1 MTMLKDP
8 SQKYRPFT
16 PVALP
21 DRTWPDKVIDK
32 APIWLST
39 DLRDGNQSLIEPM
52 DAEKKMA
59 FFKCLVAVGLKEI
72 EVGFPSASQTDF
84 DFVRELIE
92 GGHIPDDVTIQVLT
106 QARDDLIERTFE
118 SLKGAKRAIVHYYN
132 ACAPSFRRIVF
143 GQDKAGVKAI
153 AVAAGQTI
161 VRLAAERPETQW
173 GFEYSPE
180 VFSSTETDFDFVRE
194 LIEGGHI
201 PDDVTIQV
209 LTQARDDLI
218 ERTFESL
225 KGAKRAIVHYYNA
238 CAPSF
243 RRIVFNQDQ
252 AGVKAIA
259 VAAGQTIV
267 RLAAERPE
275 TQWGF
280 EYSPEV
286 FSSTETDFAVEVC
299 NAVIAVFAPTPANKL
314 ILNLPATIE
323 CATPNNY
330 ADQIEWFGRHIDRRD
345 SVLISVHTHNDR
357 GTGVA
362 ASELAVMAGADRV
375 EGCLFGNGERTGNVC
390 LVTLALNLYT
400 QGVDPELDFSDIDAV
415 RKTVEEC
422 NQLPVHPR
430 HPYVG
435 DLVHT
440 AFSGSHQDAIRKGFA
455 QQKPDA
461 LWEVPYLPIDPADI
475 GRDYESVI
483 RVNSQSGKGGIAF
496 LLEQEYGISLPRRM
510 QIEFSQVVQRETDR
524 LGLEMTAAQIHA
536 LLEQEYLQAKSPYAL
551 VSHKLREE
559 DGTSTVDIKVAV
571 EGRTEHWHGTAKGP
585 LEALV
590 ASLPQAVEIMDY
602 HEHSIG
608 AGANAKAASYIE
620 VRLEGQ
626 RPLHGIGIDENIT
639 TASFRA
645 LLSALNRAVTQA
657 QAKAA

>member
-8 SQKYRPFT
+8 SKKYRPFT
-16 PVALP
+16 QIQIP
-21 DRTWPDKVIDK
+21 DRTWPDKIIDK

-52 DAEKKMA
+52 DAEKKMR

-118 SLKGAKRAIVHYYN
+118 SLKGAKKAIVHYYN
-132 ACAPSFRRIVF
+132 ACAPSFRKIVF
-143 GQDKAGVKAI
+143 NQDKAGVKAI
-153 AVAAGQTI
+153 AVAAGTTI
-161 VRLAAERPETQW
+161 KRLADAAPQTQW

-180 VFSSTETDFDFVRE
+180 VFSSTE
-194 LIEGGHI
+194 I
-201 PDDVTIQV
+201 
-209 LTQARDDLI
+209 
-218 ERTFESL
+218 
-225 KGAKRAIVHYYNA
+225 
-238 CAPSF
+238 
-243 RRIVFNQDQ
+243 
-252 AGVKAIA
+252 
-259 VAAGQTIV
+259 
-267 RLAAERPE
+267 
-275 TQWGF
+275 
-280 EYSPEV
+280 
-286 FSSTETDFAVEVC
+286 DFAVEVC
-299 NAVIAVFAPTPANKL
+299 NAVIGVFQPTPANKL

-330 ADQIEWFGRHIDRRD
+330 ADQIEWFGRHVDRRD

-415 RKTVEEC
+415 RKVVEDC
-422 NQLPVHPR
+422 NQIPVHPR

-455 QQKPDA
+455 QQKADA

-475 GRDYESVI
+475 GRDYEAVI
-483 RVNSQSGKGGIAF
+483 RVNSQSGKGGITF

-510 QIEFSQVVQRETDR
+510 QIEFSQVVQKETDR
-524 LGLEMTAAQIHA
+524 LGLEMTAAQIYQ
-536 LLEQEYLQAKSPYAL
+536 LLETEYLQATQPYAL
-551 VSHKLREE
+551 KGHRLQEE
-559 DGTSTVDIKVAV
+559 NGTSAVDIEVI
-571 EGRTEHWHGTAKGP
+571 EGAEKHHWRGIGKGP
-585 LEALV
+585 LEAL
-590 ASLPQAVEIMDY
+590 AAALPVTVEVMDY
-602 HEHSIG
+602 SEHAIG
-608 AGANAKAASYIE
+608 AGTNAKAAAYIE
-620 VRLEGQ
+620 LRVNGGRA
-626 RPLHGIGIDENIT
+626 LHGIGIDENLT

-645 LLSALNRAVTQA
+645 LFSALNRALSQA
-657 QAKAA
+657 ESQAA

>member
-8 SQKYRPFT
+8 SSKYRPFT
-16 PVALP
+16 QIQIP
-21 DRTWPDKVIDK
+21 DRTWPDQIIDK

-52 DAEKKMA
+52 DAEKKMR
-59 FFKCLVAVGLKEI
+59 FFKCLLAVGLKEI

-118 SLKGAKRAIVHYYN
+118 SLKGAKKAIVHYYN
-132 ACAPSFRRIVF
+132 ACAPSFRKIVF
-143 GQDKAGVKAI
+143 NQDKAGVKAI
-153 AVAAGQTI
+153 AVSAGTTI
-161 VRLAAERPETQW
+161 KRLAEAAPETQW

-180 VFSSTETDFDFVRE
+180 VFSSTE
-194 LIEGGHI
+194 I
-201 PDDVTIQV
+201 
-209 LTQARDDLI
+209 
-218 ERTFESL
+218 
-225 KGAKRAIVHYYNA
+225 
-238 CAPSF
+238 
-243 RRIVFNQDQ
+243 
-252 AGVKAIA
+252 
-259 VAAGQTIV
+259 
-267 RLAAERPE
+267 
-275 TQWGF
+275 
-280 EYSPEV
+280 
-286 FSSTETDFAVEVC
+286 DFAVEVC
-299 NAVIAVFAPTPANKL
+299 NAVIGVFQPTPANKL

-330 ADQIEWFGRHIDRRD
+330 ADQIEWFGRHVDRRD

-415 RKTVEEC
+415 RKVVEDC
-422 NQLPVHPR
+422 NQIPVHPR

-455 QQKPDA
+455 QQQADA
-461 LWEVPYLPIDPADI
+461 VWEVPYLPIDPADI
-475 GRDYESVI
+475 GRDYEAVI
-483 RVNSQSGKGGIAF
+483 RVNSQSGKGGITF
-496 LLEQEYGISLPRRM
+496 LLEQEYGINLPRRM
-510 QIEFSQVVQRETDR
+510 QIEFSQVVQKETDR
-524 LGLEMTAAQIHA
+524 LGLEMTAAQIYQ
-536 LLEQEYLQAKSPYAL
+536 LLETEYLQATAPYAL
-551 VSHKLREE
+551 KGHRLQEE
-559 DGTSTVDIKVAV
+559 NGTSAVDV
-571 EGRTEHWHGTAKGP
+571 EVINAGETQHWRGIGKGP

-590 ASLPQAVEIMDY
+590 AGLPVDVEIMDY
-602 HEHSIG
+602 SEHAIG
-608 AGANAKAASYIE
+608 AGTNAKAAAYIE
-620 VRLEGQ
+620 LRVNGGRA
-626 RPLHGIGIDENIT
+626 LHGVGIDENLT

-645 LLSALNRAVTQA
+645 LFSALNRALGQA
-657 QAKAA
+657 AEQAA

>member
-8 SQKYRPFT
+8 SKKYRPFT
-16 PVALP
+16 QIQIP
-21 DRTWPDKVIDK
+21 DRTWPDKIIDK

-52 DAEKKMA
+52 DAEKKMR

-118 SLKGAKRAIVHYYN
+118 SLKGAKKAIVHYYN
-132 ACAPSFRRIVF
+132 ACAPSFRKIVF
-143 GQDKAGVKAI
+143 NQDKAGVKAI
-153 AVAAGQTI
+153 AVAAGTTI
-161 VRLAAERPETQW
+161 KRLADAAPETQW

-180 VFSSTETDFDFVRE
+180 VFSSTE
-194 LIEGGHI
+194 I
-201 PDDVTIQV
+201 
-209 LTQARDDLI
+209 
-218 ERTFESL
+218 
-225 KGAKRAIVHYYNA
+225 
-238 CAPSF
+238 
-243 RRIVFNQDQ
+243 
-252 AGVKAIA
+252 
-259 VAAGQTIV
+259 
-267 RLAAERPE
+267 
-275 TQWGF
+275 
-280 EYSPEV
+280 
-286 FSSTETDFAVEVC
+286 DFAVEVC
-299 NAVIAVFAPTPANKL
+299 NAVIGVFQPTPANKL

-330 ADQIEWFGRHIDRRD
+330 ADQIEWFGRHVDRRD

-415 RKTVEEC
+415 RKVVEDC
-422 NQLPVHPR
+422 NQIPVHPR

-455 QQKPDA
+455 QQKDDA

-475 GRDYESVI
+475 GRDYEAVI
-483 RVNSQSGKGGIAF
+483 RVNSQSGKGGITF

-524 LGLEMTAAQIHA
+524 LGLEMTAAQIYQ
-536 LLEQEYLQAKSPYAL
+536 LLETEYLQARSPYAL
-551 VSHKLREE
+551 KGHRLQEE
-559 DGTSTVDIKVAV
+559 NGTSAVDV
-571 EGRTEHWHGTAKGP
+571 EVIEGSENHHWRGIGKGP
-585 LEALV
+585 LEAL
-590 ASLPQAVEIMDY
+590 AAALPVAVEVMDY
-602 HEHSIG
+602 SEHAIG
-608 AGANAKAASYIE
+608 AGTNAKAAAYIE
-620 VRLEGQ
+620 LRVNGGRA
-626 RPLHGIGIDENIT
+626 LHGIGIDENLT

-645 LLSALNRAVTQA
+645 LFSALNRALSQA
-657 QAKAA
+657 ESQVA